1 MGSQGDP
8 DEKRVTL
15 TLRGDLAESI
25 LVESFRY
32 GIKPDDYLKILL
44 KRCYEERGTISD
56 LRLALQALTKTVLAL
71 DERLKGV
78 EDALRHLSTRDG
90 EEHRAVL
97 EDLKALR
104 EELKALREEVTT
116 LRSTLETQ
124 RGKGLLAL
132 VKKLLAGV

>member
-8 DEKRVTL
+8 DEKRITL
-15 TLRGDLAESI
+15 TLHGDLAESI

-32 GIKPDDYLKILL
+32 GIKLDDYLKILL

-78 EDALRHLSTRDG
+78 EDALRHLSTKD
-90 EEHRAVL
+90 EEERRAVL

-116 LRSTLETQ
+116 LRSTLEAQ

-132 VKKLLAGV
+132 IKKLLVGV